1 MTLCG
6 LDKSKDLHETSYN
19 MCSPRLVLREIRTLM
34 SFNPSDVEVEDNWRV
49 GLNNHGQITM
59 AHFVAHLWP
68 HSIAATTKVNSFF

>member
-6 LDKSKDLHETSYN
+6 LDKCKDLYQTSYN

-34 SFNPSDVEVEDNWRV
+34 SFNRSDAEVEDNWTV
-49 GLNNHGQITM
+49 VLNNHGQINM
-59 AHFVAHLWP
+59 AHFGAHLRP